1 MTISVKPNNTGGLFA
16 IMALIG
22 ATSLTLLP
30 VALEL
35 AVELTRNP
43 DGSAAILWFSYALF
57 FPLLPNMFLFT
68 KHRSG
73 NLFGIIFVVG
83 QFQYTLTPNILH

>member
-1 MTISVKPNNTGGLFA
+1 MTILVKPNNTGGLFA

-22 ATSLTLLP
+22 ATGLTLLP

-43 DGSAAILWFSYALF
+43 DGSAAILWFAYVASLRFRDAGSHIL
-57 FPLLPNMFLFT
+57 
-68 KHRSG
+68 
-73 NLFGIIFVVG
+73 
-83 QFQYTLTPNILH
+83 NIK